1 MSTHKNEKNIVL
13 KPEVL
18 EQAARQA
25 QAEGK
30 TVDELANELLAP
42 LLKLRTQSKSDE
54 RWQSLLAYG
63 KSQAKKLGIK
73 ESDVTRLVKEW
84 RTEQHGR

>member
-1 MSTHKNEKNIVL
+1 MSTHKNDKNIVL

-42 LLKLRTQSKSDE
+42 LLKLRTQAKSDE
-54 RWQSLLAYG
+54 RWQSLVAYG
-63 KSQAKKLGIK
+63 KGQAKKLGIK